1 MVSAFSKQSGAIK
14 RDVLQASVFAWF
26 LVQTKSGE
34 LTPFNI
40 RHTVKAM
47 AEPPGDNIQE
57 QLCQLVE
64 TVKEDYGRVDLSAMW
79 RPYCRYID
87 ILMIGLA
94 GGPFAVFCVVVSRC
108 YTGSGAWSIVQLV
121 VACCVGI
128 VGH

>member
-1 MVSAFSKQSGAIK
+1 MVSAFSKQSGAIN
-14 RDVLQASVFAWF
+14 RVLQASVFAWF

-34 LTPFNI
+34 LTPYNI

-87 ILMIGLA
+87 IVMIGLA
-94 GGPFAVFCVVVSRC
+94 GCPLLSSVLWCLGAIQGQVHGQLCSGLLLAV
-108 YTGSGAWSIVQLV
+108 LV
-121 VACCVGI
+121 
-128 VGH
+128 